1 MKRRT
6 KRDLGILLGVIV
18 ILAGIVLFNSTV
30 NRSALAAQM
39 EKWRTA
45 VEQERMAEGLRLLD
59 WDLMRATKGRL
70 RSGGE
75 FREDLI
81 AMDGRTVNIIGFM
94 VPLEEFR
101 AVHEFLLLPLPI
113 ECYFC
118 EIPPARDVM
127 LVSLKEG
134 ETAEIYDEPV
144 LINGV
149 LNIHQGPDQ
158 KFFYSITNAGLG
170 PGEEDGSLNPKRL
183 ELEHMLGGPEHGAPQ
198 EELIGPISP
207 GNTD

>member
-1 MKRRT
+1 M
-6 KRDLGILLGVIV
+6 IA

-45 VEQERMAEGLRLLD
+45 VEEERIAEGLNLLD
-59 WDLMRATKGRL
+59 WDLMRGTKGRL
-70 RSGGE
+70 RTGGE

-81 AMDGRTVNIIGFM
+81 NMDQRTVNIIGFM

-170 PGEEDGSLNPKRL
+170 PGEEDGNLNPRRL
-183 ELEHMLGGPEHGAPQ
+183 ELEHMLGGPEHGTPQ